1 MLLSIIYFGQSI
13 FLPGGI
19 INGIRKVKANS
30 AEQFDAV
37 ILRLLPTDL
46 QEDLGAD
53 SLDVVDLLMS
63 IEDEFE
69 VEVLMRKHQDSWFT
83 RFYIEANS

>member
-1 MLLSIIYFGQSI
+1 MGLE
-13 FLPGGI
+13 
-19 INGIRKVKANS
+19 KVKAIL
-30 AEQFDAV
+30 AEQFDVEEDKITAD
-37 ILRLLPTDL
+37 TDL

-69 VEVLMRKHQDSWFT
+69 VEVPDEEIENIKTVGSLVS
-83 RFYIEANS
+83 YIEAHS

>member
-1 MLLSIIYFGQSI
+1 MVLE
-13 FLPGGI
+13 
-19 INGIRKVKANS
+19 KVKAIL
-30 AEQFDAV
+30 AEQFDVEEDKITAA
-37 ILRLLPTDL
+37 TDL

-69 VEVLMRKHQDSWFT
+69 VEVPDEEIENIKTVGALVN
-83 RFYIEANS
+83 YIEANS

>member
-1 MLLSIIYFGQSI
+1 VLLSIIYFGQSI

-19 INGIRKVKANS
+19 INAIL
-30 AEQFDAV
+30 AEQFDVEEDKITAD
-37 ILRLLPTDL
+37 TDL

-69 VEVLMRKHQDSWFT
+69 VEVPDEEIENIKTVGSLVS
-83 RFYIEANS
+83 YIEANS

>member
-1 MLLSIIYFGQSI
+1 MILE
-13 FLPGGI
+13 
-19 INGIRKVKANS
+19 KVKIIL
-30 AEQFDAV
+30 AEQFDV
-37 ILRLLPTDL
+37 EEDTISLETDI

-69 VEVLMRKHQDSWFT
+69 IEIPNEEIENIKTVGELVS
-83 RFYIEANS
+83 YIEANA

>member
-1 MLLSIIYFGQSI
+1 MVLE
-13 FLPGGI
+13 
-19 INGIRKVKANS
+19 KVKAIL
-30 AEQFDAV
+30 AEQFDVEDDKITAD
-37 ILRLLPTDL
+37 TDL

-69 VEVLMRKHQDSWFT
+69 VEVPDEEIENIKTVGSLVS
-83 RFYIEANS
+83 YIEANS

>member
-1 MLLSIIYFGQSI
+1 MVLE
-13 FLPGGI
+13 
-19 INGIRKVKANS
+19 KVKAIL
-30 AEQFDAV
+30 AEQFDVEEDKITAD
-37 ILRLLPTDL
+37 TDL

-69 VEVLMRKHQDSWFT
+69 VEVPDEEFENIKTVGSLVS
-83 RFYIEANS
+83 YIEANS